1 MEVYIVGGWVRDKLL
16 GLEPKDADFVVVGCS
31 PQDMLDKGFKE
42 VGKDFP
48 VFIHPVT
55 GDEYALARVERNVAQ
70 GYKGFECTW
79 EGVTLEDDLARRDLT
94 INSMAMEVEVYRDGS
109 FNIIGDIID
118 LFGGVGDVH
127 RKFIRHTTEAFKE
140 DPVRLLRIARL
151 LARYGGSWKIVPSTI
166 KILDELKLSGELNH
180 LVPERV
186 WLETEKALGTKNP
199 SIYFTFLQK
208 YNVLG
213 DNVKGMQNT
222 IEHNIHHPEEN
233 VWEHVSMVM
242 DYAAQTYRDPEI
254 NFACFMHD
262 FGKEYCYTIY
272 GKGYGHENE
281 GLPYIEE
288 FCDKFKV
295 PNRYRDLALLVCEHH
310 QRVHASLGRG
320 ANKGMSPKSIMNLF
334 EKTKAEV
341 KSDRFEKILKCC
353 IADSKGRGLSV
364 SDEYTLTKEY
374 FLDKHYHQADYLLEC
389 LQAVKSV
396 DTKEISGKLLSN
408 GKSGQVIGL
417 EIRAAKIYAIRGVY
431 NEWKGKELL

>member
-79 EGVTLEDDLARRDLT
+79 EGVTLEDDLERRDLT
-94 INSMAMEVEVYRDGS
+94 INAMCYPVEVYRDGS
-109 FNIIGDIID
+109 FNITGGLVDPFNGKVD
-118 LFGGVGDVH
+118 LDNKVLSPVTDSFM
-127 RKFIRHTTEAFKE
+127 E
-140 DPVRLLRIARL
+140 DPVRCLRAARFL
-151 LARYGGSWKIVPSTI
+151 SKYPEFKPSLYLTSMCT
-166 KILDELKLSGELNH
+166 ELKASGELES

-186 WLETEKALGTKNP
+186 WLETEKALNTNNP

-213 DNVKGMQNT
+213 TNVKGMQNT
-222 IEHNIHHPEEN
+222 VEQNIHHPEEN
-233 VWEHVSMVM
+233 VWEHTSMVM
-242 DYAAQTYRDPEI
+242 DYAAKTYRDSEI

-262 FGKEYCYTIY
+262 FGKEYCYTTY
-272 GKGYGHENE
+272 GKGFGHENE
-281 GLPYIEE
+281 GLRFIED
-288 FCDKFKV
+288 FCDKFKA
-295 PNRYRDLALLVCEHH
+295 PNRYRELALLVCEHH
-310 QRVHASLGRG
+310 QRVHSAIGRG
-320 ANKGMSPKSIMNLF
+320 ANKGMTPKSIMNLF

-341 KSDRFEKILKCC
+341 KSGRFEKILKCC

-364 SDEYTLTKEY
+364 SEEYTLTKEY
-374 FLDKHYHQADYLLEC
+374 FLSKHYHQADYLLEC
-389 LQAVKSV
+389 LQAAKSV
-396 DTKEISGKLLSN
+396 DTKVISGKLLAN
-408 GKSGQVIGL
+408 GKSGQTIGL

>member
-1 MEVYIVGGWVRDKLL
+1 MRVFIVGGWVRDKLL

-55 GDEYALARVERNVAQ
+55 GDEYALSRVERNVSQ

-94 INSMAMEVEVYRDGS
+94 INAMCYPVEVYRDGS
-109 FNIIGDIID
+109 FNITGELID
-118 LFGGVGDVH
+118 PFNGEVDLVNKVLSPVTDSFM
-127 RKFIRHTTEAFKE
+127 E
-140 DPVRLLRIARL
+140 DPVRCLRAARF
-151 LARYGGSWKIVPSTI
+151 LAKYPEFKPSLYLI
-166 KILDELKLSGELNH
+166 SMCAELKNSGELES

-186 WLETEKALGTKNP
+186 WLETEKALNTSNP
-199 SIYFTFLQK
+199 SIYFTFLQN

-213 DNVKGMQNT
+213 NNVKGMQNT
-222 IEHNIHHPEEN
+222 VEQNIHHPEEN
-233 VWEHVSMVM
+233 VWEHTSMVM
-242 DYAAQTYRDPEI
+242 DYAAQIYSDPEV

-262 FGKEYCYTIY
+262 FGKEYCYTTY
-272 GKGYGHENE
+272 GKGHGHENE
-281 GLPYIEE
+281 GLRFIEE

-295 PNRYRDLALLVCEHH
+295 PKRYRDLALLVCEHH

-320 ANKGMSPKSIMNLF
+320 ANKGMSPKSIMNLL

-341 KSDRFEKILKCC
+341 KSNRFEKILKCC

-364 SDEYTLTKEY
+364 SEDYTLTKEY
-374 FLDKHYHQADYLLEC
+374 FLSKHYHQSDYLLEC

-396 DTKEISGKLLSN
+396 DTKRISGKLIAN